1 MSRRRFFPLPAAF
14 GFVVVVAALSTP
26 AGATGVQTVFVIAME
41 NTNWTQPA
49 GQSIQQLFG
58 NPAALFLNGLV
69 NGTLATTVSDQTI
82 TSQTA
87 YANAYHNV
95 LATPSGSNPSIHPSE
110 PNYLW
115 SEGGTNYVVFNDNK
129 PYGAG
134 GTNQAT
140 PQHLS
145 SYLVASGKTFKSY
158 QEGTDLEGTG
168 TTLTNTVRPQ
178 SQWTVPLDNAAG
190 SSNTYVN
197 PYNGSHQFD
206 YAAKHNPMVFFSDT
220 NGGNDTTP
228 SNPAAK

>member
-49 GQSIQQLFG
+49 GQSIQQIFG

-110 PNYLW
+110 LTVTTSGVRAARTMACSTTTSRMARAAPIRSHPSISAAIWLRP
-115 SEGGTNYVVFNDNK
+115 ER
-129 PYGAG
+129 P
-134 GTNQAT
+134 
-140 PQHLS
+140 S
-145 SYLVASGKTFKSY
+145 SRTRKAPTSRVPA
-158 QEGTDLEGTG
+158 
-168 TTLTNTVRPQ
+168 RP
-178 SQWTVPLDNAAG
+178 
-190 SSNTYVN
+190 
-197 PYNGSHQFD
+197 
-206 YAAKHNPMVFFSDT
+206 
-220 NGGNDTTP
+220 
-228 SNPAAK
+228 